1 MTSVNN
7 LTHLN
12 LNTGEKTGIEVLF
25 ADWLNIEKCV
35 NQRTQRVE
43 SIIEDLIFKIAWG
56 PGAAL
61 VRLVDK
67 EDVPVSVH
75 AVAVTG
81 EAWDIVWRIIEG
93 RWLQEGEKHPLL
105 HANNHAYP
113 DVERLKLPWVVS
125 LFGMRWYSLSDD
137 RAAKAYHHAKIIV
150 GAVYMELRVG
160 LM

>member
-43 SIIEDLIFKIAWG
+43 SIIEDLTFKIAWG
-56 PGAAL
+56 PGSAL
-61 VRLVDK
+61 VRLVNN

-81 EAWDIVWRIIEG
+81 EALDIVWRIEG
-93 RWLQEGEKHPLL
+93 LWLQEGEKHPLL
-105 HANNHAYP
+105 HANQHA
-113 DVERLKLPWVVS
+113 LKLPRVVS
-125 LFGMRWYSLSDD
+125 LFGIRWHSLSDD
-137 RAAKAYHHAKIIV
+137 RAARAYHHAKIII
-150 GAVYMELRVG
+150 GAVYRELRVG